1 MSHGA
6 TAIGGDSPEDHLP
19 HWFPPVHCRL
29 SEIMDA
35 WGAILDD
42 PMMQSILQSGILVM
56 LRQEFDK
63 HRPSIAILGRWERLG
78 HISSTAETSLVKQAA
93 GIVYDWLSDEGAAA
107 LGFLRLLRIGQAP
120 WSFCGSALS
129 TLSFSDA
136 VGRFESG
143 MEGMSLGCG
152 FTKAHHQAMVGSS
165 ELCVVDAMLED
176 AVSTLDYIQRRPPAL
191 GPRDV
196 AVRRYECNVG
206 NARVAFFS
214 ELHSMESYR
223 QASMQSFRQGVAV
236 SRHAETILASS
247 RVLSPDGVGDA
258 DGVPSLVDASSD
270 ADSFVGGE
278 SSSSGSSSALAAASR
293 HAEPILASSQA
304 LSLDGVEACWAA
316 ADAAAAIE

>member
-1 MSHGA
+1 MVSHGA
-6 TAIGGDSPEDHLP
+6 TAIGGDSPEDHSP

-29 SEIMDA
+29 SEIRDA

-107 LGFLRLLRIGQAP
+107 LGFLRVLRIG
-120 WSFCGSALS
+120 SYSMS
-129 TLSFSDA
+129 SSFSVA

-152 FTKAHHQAMVGSS
+152 FTKAQHQAMVGSS

-270 ADSFVGGE
+270 ADSFVGGD
-278 SSSSGSSSALAAASR
+278 SSSSGSLLSAASR
-293 HAEPILASSQA
+293 HAEPILASSQV

>member
-6 TAIGGDSPEDHLP
+6 TAIGGDSPEDHSP

-29 SEIMDA
+29 SEIRDA

-107 LGFLRLLRIGQAP
+107 LGFLRVLRIG
-120 WSFCGSALS
+120 SYSMS
-129 TLSFSDA
+129 SSFSVA

-152 FTKAHHQAMVGSS
+152 FTKAQHQAMVGSS

-270 ADSFVGGE
+270 ADSFVGGD
-278 SSSSGSSSALAAASR
+278 SSSSGSSLALAAASR
-293 HAEPILASSQA
+293 HAEPILASSQV